1 MGCAYVSR
9 IETEEE
15 MEPMSEH
22 RIARGT
28 PRLEPLYDA
37 IKASRILGEHSHVS
51 HNVTMRVINML
62 MDLNSIEFEGMKHVW
77 ELLREEG
84 AELDKE
90 WADVGGEL

>member
-1 MGCAYVSR
+1 VIVGCAYVSR
-9 IETEEE
+9 IEKEKE

-22 RIARGT
+22 
-28 PRLEPLYDA
+28 RLEPLYDA
-37 IKASRILGEHSHVS
+37 IKASRILGEHSYVS
-51 HNVTMRVINML
+51 HNVAMRVINML